1 MYLQKGLHRHTVV
14 TIRSLHV
21 FDLQTWCEKLCIYSS
36 NIFHKFPQLGNFWI
50 HEYWFLCYLAQEN
63 SSQNY
68 LFSRYV
74 NLGINIKVNFRQ
86 ISFCVVNYTISY
98 AFGTCIYTGG
108 TAENRRPT
116 RFESKFE
123 HHRVDRI
130 NACYVHYTFRF
141 AWVVKSSG
149 WDVQVNISHM

>member
-1 MYLQKGLHRHTVV
+1 M
-14 TIRSLHV
+14 HV
-21 FDLQTWCEKLCIYSS
+21 FDLQTWCEKLCIYSINFFIIS
-36 NIFHKFPQLGNFWI
+36 PQLWNFWI

-68 LFSRYV
+68 LISRYV

-86 ISFCVVNYTISY
+86 ISFCIVNYTISY
-98 AFGTCIYTGG
+98 AFGIYTGG
-108 TAENRRPT
+108 TARPT

-130 NACYVHYTFRF
+130 IACYVHYTFRF

-149 WDVQVNISHM
+149 WDVQVDILHM

>member
-14 TIRSLHV
+14 TIRFCTYLICRLDVKNYV
-21 FDLQTWCEKLCIYSS
+21 FTVV
-36 NIFHKFPQLGNFWI
+36 KFFIISPQLWNFWI

-68 LFSRYV
+68 LISRYV

-98 AFGTCIYTGG
+98 AFGIYTGG
-108 TAENRRPT
+108 LLKIEDLPDLKVSLNMIEWTGSIHVMHII
-116 RFESKFE
+116 RF
-123 HHRVDRI
+123 VLL
-130 NACYVHYTFRF
+130 
-141 AWVVKSSG
+141 G
-149 WDVQVNISHM
+149 

>member
-14 TIRSLHV
+14 TIRFLHV

-68 LFSRYV
+68 LISRYV

-98 AFGTCIYTGG
+98 AFGIYTGG
-108 TAENRRPT
+108 LLKIEDLPDLKVSLNMIEWTGSIHVMYNI
-116 RFESKFE
+116 RF
-123 HHRVDRI
+123 VLL
-130 NACYVHYTFRF
+130 
-141 AWVVKSSG
+141 G
-149 WDVQVNISHM
+149 